1 MEWTIAEQAC
11 YMQSIS
17 ILTVYATLGKE
28 GLKYAL
34 QEAEITHLFTSGKL
48 IPTVRYLFILFIILF
63 HILLFNFFYFILFV
77 IIFIILI

>member
-48 IPTVRYLFILFIILF
+48 IPTVRYLFILF